1 MGTRREY
8 VRCYVM
14 LNGGQREI
22 QLSYS
27 IGLLSRTTCL
37 SNHRTSTRTKKHHFA
52 KCGRDFFF
60 LYCMNCE
67 RVEGTPDPSLAIDGG
82 INLKTLKKKKKKK
95 KKYDTYSS
103 ALKYM
108 YRARL

>member
-1 MGTRREY
+1 MLDLIFFFT
-8 VRCYVM
+8 

-37 SNHRTSTRTKKHHFA
+37 SNHRTSTRTKKCHFA

-95 KKYDTYSS
+95 C
-103 ALKYM
+103 LI
-108 YRARL
+108 